1 MEGYMTNKTPTPETD
16 AERREFLRRAG
27 KFAAVTPPAVTLM
40 LAATSVPANAKGSG
54 GGGGSGANNGLGN
67 GDQTAPGNSLPHN
80 GAENNTGNTTG
91 SGNPPGSGKFPVVPN

>member
-40 LAATSVPANAKGSG
+40 LTATSVPANAKGSG
-54 GGGGSGANNGLGN
+54 GANNGLGN
-67 GDQTAPGNSLPHN
+67 GDQTAPGGSLPHN
-80 GAENNTGNTTG
+80 GAENNTGGNTT
-91 SGNPPGSGKFPVVPN
+91 GNPPGSGKFPVVPN